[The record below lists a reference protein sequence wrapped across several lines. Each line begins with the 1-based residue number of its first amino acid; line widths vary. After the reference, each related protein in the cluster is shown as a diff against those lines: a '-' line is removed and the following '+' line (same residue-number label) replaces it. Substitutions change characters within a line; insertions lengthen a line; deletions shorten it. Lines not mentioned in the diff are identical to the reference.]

1 MDVQEIHLRDYLK
14 VLKKRRFIIIT
25 FFIIT
30 VTVVLIG
37 TFAMIPVYKAGSKI
51 LIEKN
56 ESNPLD
62 NSSYIRFDP
71 EFLET
76 QYQIIK
82 SFNVAKAVVKM
93 LALDTTYRNYFF
105 PDETE
110 TTSLSFISDIKTAI
124 TDFLTSLLNPSSLE
138 ENNTTASGN
147 NLQLISK
154 TTELTEADQLAIY
167 LTENISVNP
176 IRNTR
181 IVNISFSEKNP
192 VLASNIVNTFAK
204 AYMEEVLEINMAY
217 SSRKMKWM
225 TKKANEERKK
235 LEKSE
240 KALQQY
246 MRKKDI
252 ITIENKITI
261 IPQKLQDFSKRLTIA
276 EEKRKELEEIKK
288 KVDQLEGNFD
298 AIETLPGFASN
309 PSLQLLRNDLLKTDQ
324 HIEEL
329 SKKYGKK
336 HPAMIKAASEKVI
349 FQEKRIQEIKKIINT
364 KRNNYELALANERNL
379 QTLLKNTKK
388 EALFL
393 NENFVQHSILKREVE
408 SNRVLYQSLIGEV
421 KKQGMSNSSHSVNV
435 WVVEPAMAP
444 EFPDKPK
451 KKINLLLGLILGL
464 FGGIGLAFFI
474 EYLDHTVKSV
484 DELESKFNLKVL
496 GTIPLFKAK
505 KNKNPVEFAVKTEP
519 LSQMAESYKAVRTSI
534 LLSSAD
540 QPPKKL
546 LLSSMSPQE
555 GKSTTVANLS
565 ATMAENKQNVIV
577 IDCDLRKPRIHKMFH
592 LKNQVGVSTYLAGLS
607 ELEDSLQQDPHYSN
621 VQYMPAGPIP
631 PNPSE
636 LLNSK
641 KFAALIKD
649 LEKSYDFIL
658 LDSPPILNVTDSLI
672 LTKLVDGLIIICKAG
687 QTNYDAMTKGL
698 KLLNNIQ
705 APILGALINGVE
717 KKHAGYY
724 YYGYESY
731 YGEET
736 LN

>member
-30 VTVVLIG
+30 VTVVVIG
-37 TFAMIPVYKAGSKI
+37 TFAMVPVYKAGTKI

-82 SFNVAKAVVKM
+82 SFNVAKAVVKI
-93 LALDTTYRNYFF
+93 LALDTTYHDYFF
-105 PDETE
+105 PEE
-110 TTSLSFISDIKTAI
+110 SESFFSELKKTTK
-124 TDFLTSLLNPSSLE
+124 DFLISLLNPSSLE
-138 ENNTTASGN
+138 ENDTTASETDSLLN
-147 NLQLISK
+147 NK
-154 TTELTEADQLAIY
+154 TIELSAADQLAIY
-167 LTENISVNP
+167 LTENIAVNP
-176 IRNTR
+176 VRNTR
-181 IVNISFSEKNP
+181 IVSISFTEKNP

-225 TKKANEERKK
+225 TKKAEEERRK

-240 KALQQY
+240 KALQKY
-246 MRKKDI
+246 MRQKDI
-252 ITIENKITI
+252 ITVENKITI
-261 IPQKLQDFSKRLTIA
+261 IPQKLQDFSKRLTIV

-288 KVDQLEGNFD
+288 KIDQLEGNYD
-298 AIETLPGFASN
+298 AIEALPGFASN
-309 PSLQLLRNDLLKTDQ
+309 ASLQRLRSGLLKTDQ

-336 HPAMIKAASEKVI
+336 HPAMIKAASEKII
-349 FQEKRIQEIKKIINT
+349 FQDKWIQEIKKIINT

-388 EALFL
+388 EAQFL
-393 NENFVQHSILKREVE
+393 NENFIQHSILKREVE
-408 SNRVLYQSLIGEV
+408 SNRALYQSLIGEV
-421 KKQGMSNSSHSVNV
+421 KKQNMSNSSHSVNV
-435 WVVEPAMAP
+435 WVVEPAMPPA
-444 EFPDKPK
+444 FPDKPK
-451 KKINLLLGLILGL
+451 KKINLLLALVLGL

-505 KNKNPVEFAVKTEP
+505 KNKNPVESAVKTEP
-519 LSQMAESYKAVRTSI
+519 LSQIAESYKAVRTSI

-555 GKSTTVANLS
+555 GKSTSVANLS
-565 ATMAENKQNVIV
+565 ATMAENKQSVIV
-577 IDCDLRKPRIHKMFH
+577 IDCDLRKPKIHKIFQ
-592 LKNQVGVSTYLAGLS
+592 LQNQVGVSTYLAGLS
-607 ELEDSLQQDPHYSN
+607 ELEETLHQDPHYPSI
-621 VQYMPAGPIP
+621 QYMPSGPIP

-641 KFAALIKD
+641 KFAKLIKEM
-649 LEKSYDFIL
+649 EKRHDFII

-672 LTKLVDGLIIICKAG
+672 LTKLVDGLIIVCKAG
-687 QTNYDAMTKGL
+687 QTNYDSMTKGL
-698 KLLNNIQ
+698 KLLNNVQ

-717 KKHAGYY
+717 KKHSGYY

-736 LN
+736 LK